1 MIFRNFRSENVF
13 IKENGKLA
21 VSDFFFAING
31 TKCYTYYGAA
41 EYAPPE
47 VYYMEKS
54 LKSINDGMMR
64 NLN

>member
-13 IKENGKLA
+13 IKANGKLA

-31 TKCYTYYGAA
+31 TKCHTYYGAA

-54 LKSINDGMMR
+54 LKSINEGMMR